1 MPYYELSRIA
11 PTKKDA
17 LHLPYMLDDDLG
29 MVDQVNKIRAA
40 FEKGYSCETIL
51 APKMPASKYS
61 REMVRGF
68 LEDWM
73 ADQDDGESLLVVYYG
88 CHGGDDRAG

>member
-1 MPYYELSRIA
+1 MPYYELSRI
-11 PTKKDA
+11 
-17 LHLPYMLDDDLG
+17 
-29 MVDQVNKIRAA
+29 
-40 FEKGYSCETIL
+40 

-88 CHGGDDRAG
+88 CHGGDDRAGSLDWAAL